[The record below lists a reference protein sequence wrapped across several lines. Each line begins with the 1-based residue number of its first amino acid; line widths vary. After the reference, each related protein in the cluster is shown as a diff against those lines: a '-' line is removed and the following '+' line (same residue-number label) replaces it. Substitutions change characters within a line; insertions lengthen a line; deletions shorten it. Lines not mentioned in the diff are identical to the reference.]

1 MMRSNVFDAY
11 RQTSVHCASPV
22 GLVVM
27 LYDSALSSLYQAMK
41 AIETGNIEER
51 TNALN
56 HVTRIVC
63 HLQGTLD
70 LEAGGEVAKTLSDF
84 YTYARARILEAGI
97 KNSRSHIAELSLHM
111 SELRNAWLQVDSTAL
126 LQ

>member
-1 MMRSNVFDAY
+1 MRTQVFDTY
-11 RQTSVHCASPV
+11 RQTSVQCASPV

-41 AIETGNIEER
+41 AIDAGNVEER
-51 TNALN
+51 TRDLN
-56 HVTRIVC
+56 HVMRIVC

-70 LEAGGEVAKTLSDF
+70 LEAGGEVANTLSDF
-84 YTYARARILEAGI
+84 YTYARAQILEAGI
-97 KNSRSHIAELSLHM
+97 KNSRSHIAELSLYM